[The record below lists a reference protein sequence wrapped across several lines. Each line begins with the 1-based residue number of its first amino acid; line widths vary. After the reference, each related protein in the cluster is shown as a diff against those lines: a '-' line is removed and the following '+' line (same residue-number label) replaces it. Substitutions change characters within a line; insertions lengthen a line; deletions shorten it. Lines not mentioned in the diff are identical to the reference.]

1 MKLIRFF
8 SICLFFTLFVST
20 FTRRRAHSRRTSA
33 PNTIY
38 DSFSGWNSA
47 DGGVGNIF
55 YLDRQD
61 AKCSTGAMSYFQM
74 HRSGNNV
81 RYYLSCLKSSAI
93 SDSATALYTGF
104 NATSGKKCVN
114 YLDRHNVVCP
124 NGSVIS
130 GFKLERNPS
139 NTSQIRYRYYCK
151 PAQTVCCNSFH
162 SSKQDMGDKSIWYL
176 DRQHI
181 GMNDSK
187 THAMQ
192 QFRLR
197 TSYNPD
203 QMWYD
208 YTMCKL
214 MDLDAVQAVKTV
226 EATLQASTAA
236 AQAAAQ
242 ELASAKAAKK
252 QLEQQLQ
259 NLQSQITQTTQAVEA
274 AQAKSDA
281 ANQKV
286 SQDTVNLTAAKAS
299 PGLTC

>member
-1 MKLIRFF
+1 MKLITII

-20 FTRRRAHSRRTSA
+20 YTRRRVHRRTSA
-33 PNTIY
+33 PNTFY
-38 DSFSGWNSA
+38 DSYTGWNQA
-47 DGGVGNIF
+47 DGGTGSIY
-55 YLDRQD
+55 YLDRQN
-61 AKCSTGAMSYFQM
+61 ANCSSGAMSYFQLL
-74 HRSGNNV
+74 RSGNNI

-93 SDSATALYTGF
+93 SDSATEKYTGF